1 MILIVPYS
9 MNINFYFYKPMK
21 TQNTSQK
28 VSKTQ
33 LMHILE
39 VSYNTARKEY
49 QIILDSLELTRDY
62 LTISDLIKY
71 GILS

>member
-1 MILIVPYS
+1 
-9 MNINFYFYKPMK
+9 MK

-39 VSYNTARKEY
+39 VSYNTARKDY
-49 QIILDSLELTRDY
+49 QTILDSLKLTRDY
-62 LTISDLIKY
+62 LTIADLITY
-71 GILS
+71 GILP

>member
-1 MILIVPYS
+1 
-9 MNINFYFYKPMK
+9 MK

-28 VSKTQ
+28 VTKTQ

-49 QIILDSLELTRDY
+49 QTILDSLQLKRNY
-62 LTISDLIKY
+62 LTVSDLIQY

>member
-1 MILIVPYS
+1 
-9 MNINFYFYKPMK
+9 MK
-21 TQNTSQK
+21 TQNPSQK

-33 LMHILE
+33 LMYILE
-39 VSYNTARKEY
+39 VSYNTARKDY
-49 QIILDSLELTRDY
+49 QIILDSLELKRKY